1 MVALVSDSPCAPPP
15 LAGLDAAKQAGSE
28 GDVRAVVVGLHG
40 GDTLDRFTP
49 GDVVEVVAVTGA
61 DAVARRLVDL
71 GFWAG
76 SRVTVVRRAP
86 LADPT
91 VYWLCGY
98 RLALRRGEAMRV
110 VVRAARP

>member
-1 MVALVSDSPCAPPP
+1 MVAL
-15 LAGLDAAKQAGSE
+15 LSE
-28 GDVRAVVVGLHG
+28 PGVHAREE
-40 GDTLDRFTP
+40 TLDCFEP
-49 GDVVEVVAVTGA
+49 GDVVEVVAVTGE

-76 SRVTVVRRAP
+76 SQVTVGRRAP

-91 VYWLCGY
+91 VYRLCGY
-98 RLALRRGEAMRV
+98 RLALRRVEAMRV